1 MDKNA
6 IKKYA
11 VWARKELIAR
21 VTQKAEQYEITEK
34 KTTPADADSIGGR
47 VLTAVEKKQRQAL
60 IAKINQDG
68 FERMCQVIVGTFS
81 SFSNVSLF
89 LLFSDNLKWTFLSSF
104 SSFF

>member
-34 KTTPADADSIGGR
+34 KT
-47 VLTAVEKKQRQAL
+47 KKGMT
-60 IAKINQDG
+60 K
-68 FERMCQVIVGTFS
+68 C
-81 SFSNVSLF
+81 SLRHR
-89 LLFSDNLKWTFLSSF
+89 
-104 SSFF
+104 